1 MEINPDPGWSGTF
14 CSAVSARSSLVI
26 GSIKRFI
33 GDLAMAG
40 ALLTVGN
47 KNNNKGFVM
56 NVLSTVCSRLA
67 GARWLSA
74 CTGSLGVAL
83 RVLAERQVRP

>member
-1 MEINPDPGWSGTF
+1 
-14 CSAVSARSSLVI
+14 
-26 GSIKRFI
+26 
-33 GDLAMAG
+33 MAG

-67 GARWLSA
+67 GARWLSV

-83 RVLAERQVRP
+83 RVLAEWQVRP